1 MSAFRC
7 EWFSLFLLPC
17 TGHTHNNHFFDVVI
31 IVVVV
36 VVWGGGICVTTR
48 AVMTCVR
55 MRKGCYHVV
64 GGGSLCVICHPSIDS

>member
-1 MSAFRC
+1 MRMV
-7 EWFSLFLLPC
+7 FSFSFALYRTHTTTIFSTLLLLLWLLLC
-17 TGHTHNNHFFDVVI
+17 G
-31 IVVVV
+31 
-36 VVWGGGICVTTR
+36 GGGICVTTR